1 MAVEKIKYDSSWS
14 DITPTGLNGLANNS
28 SVNTNA
34 IDNTSNQVLDYE
46 FEYGYKYDTNPTANN
61 TIELTIEFSSDGTN
75 WTDKDNY
82 SQNIIL
88 TADTSNHRKRFSV
101 TEIVSSANYSPSYF
115 RIKITNKGGVAFG
128 SSGNYLK
135 IRKVWREIV

>member
-28 SVNTNA
+28 SVNTSA

-46 FEYGYKYDTNPTANN
+46 FEYGYKYDSNPTANN
-61 TIELTIEFSSDGTN
+61 TIELKVEFSSDGTN
-75 WTDKDNY
+75 WTDMDN
-82 SQNIIL
+82 QLDIVLL
-88 TADTSNHRKRFSV
+88 TADTSNHRKRFSISQLV
-101 TEIVSSANYSPSYF
+101 FGLVAPSYF

-135 IRKVWREIV
+135 LRKVWREIV